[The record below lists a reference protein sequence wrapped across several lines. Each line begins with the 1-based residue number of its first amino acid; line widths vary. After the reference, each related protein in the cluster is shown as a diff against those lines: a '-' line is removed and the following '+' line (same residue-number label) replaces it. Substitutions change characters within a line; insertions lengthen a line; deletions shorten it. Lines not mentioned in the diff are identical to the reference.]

1 MAHPIPLKGPLIM
14 FDALP
19 KAISSYAPD
28 IDHVMLMIYYITGA
42 FFIGLEAYLVFL
54 IVRYRSKK
62 GVPAKYEQGSKWAEI
77 QWIIVFTVFIVI
89 LDFYIDFN
97 GAKAWETVKENIP
110 VTDLTVKVV
119 AKQFDW
125 TFIYPDK
132 NGSFDSPQAVTSYRE
147 LHVPVGKKIQVIL
160 TSKDVIHDFFLPE
173 TRLQQDVMP
182 GREIK
187 QWFDT
192 NQTGTYHILC
202 NNICGFGHTRM
213 IGVLQVDDEKAFQDW
228 LAQKLKEQNGGAQ

>member
-1 MAHPIPLKGPLIM
+1 M

-19 KAISSYAPD
+19 KAISSFAPD
-28 IDHVMLMIYYITGA
+28 IDYVMLLIYYITGA
-42 FFIGLEAYLVFL
+42 FFIGLEAYLVYL
-54 IVRYRSKK
+54 IVRYRKKK
-62 GVPAKYEQGSKWAEI
+62 GVAAKYEPGSKWTEI
-77 QWIIVFTVFIVI
+77 QWIISFTVIIVF
-89 LDFYIDFN
+89 LDFYIDFK

-110 VTDLTVKVV
+110 ATDLTVKVM

-132 NGSFDSPQAVTSYRE
+132 NGSFDTPEVITSYRE
-147 LHVPVGKKIQVIL
+147 FHVPVGKKIRVIL

-182 GREIK
+182 GREIS

-192 NQTGTYHILC
+192 NQLGTFHILC

-213 IGVLQVDDEKAFQDW
+213 IGVLQVDDEQTFQNW
-228 LAQKLKEQNGGAQ
+228 LAQKDKEEHGGAQ